1 MMRQIDNPIMTL
13 FLAVT
18 LFAIGSRAQEGR
30 SQGRSVV
37 VSRYGIVAAESP
49 LAAQAGATILAR
61 GGHAVDAAVAANA
74 VMGLVAP
81 HMNGMGGDLFAI
93 VYEAR
98 SGKLYGLNASG
109 WAPAGMTIEFLKQKG
124 ITEMPPA
131 GIHTVTVPGAADG
144 WDKLLSR
151 FGRMKFA
158 EVLAPAIHYAEEGFP
173 VTEWSAAAWLGSEQ
187 AIRNDPNASRTFLP
201 NGRPPQ
207 FGEIFKNPDLAW
219 SLKQIAAGGRPAFYE
234 GEIARRIVKTS
245 EQHGGAM
252 ALADLAEFSSEWVDP
267 ISTTYRGWTVYEIPP
282 SGQGIAALSML
293 NIVEN
298 FPLGK
303 FGHNSADALHVMIEA
318 KKLAYADVLRYVAD
332 PRFSKVP
339 VAGILSKEYAKK
351 RSQLIQMAKANCDV
365 PSGQPPVP
373 SGGDTTYLSVVD
385 REGNMVSFIQ
395 SNFAGF
401 GSGLVAE
408 GTGFALQNRGNL
420 FSLDPSHPNALAG
433 RKRPLHT
440 IIPGMMSK
448 GDVRIAFGIMGG
460 WNQSQAHAQFV
471 SNLVDHGMN
480 IQAALEA
487 ARFTKRTF
495 EGCDVQMEARIAR
508 EVRDELSRRGH
519 QISQLGI
526 YSDIVGGGQA
536 VMRDFSTKVNYGAS
550 DPRKDGAA
558 IPEPPPEQKQST
570 R

>member
-1 MMRQIDNPIMTL
+1 
-13 FLAVT
+13 
-18 LFAIGSRAQEGR
+18 
-30 SQGRSVV
+30 
-37 VSRYGIVAAESP
+37 
-49 LAAQAGATILAR
+49 
-61 GGHAVDAAVAANA
+61 
-74 VMGLVAP
+74 
-81 HMNGMGGDLFAI
+81 
-93 VYEAR
+93 
-98 SGKLYGLNASG
+98 
-109 WAPAGMTIEFLKQKG
+109 
-124 ITEMPPA
+124 
-131 GIHTVTVPGAADG
+131 
-144 WDKLLSR
+144 
-151 FGRMKFA
+151 
-158 EVLAPAIHYAEEGFP
+158 
-173 VTEWSAAAWLGSEQ
+173 
-187 AIRNDPNASRTFLP
+187 
-201 NGRPPQ
+201 
-207 FGEIFKNPDLAW
+207 
-219 SLKQIAAGGRPAFYE
+219 
-234 GEIARRIVKTS
+234 
-245 EQHGGAM
+245 
-252 ALADLAEFSSEWVDP
+252 
-267 ISTTYRGWTVYEIPP
+267 
-282 SGQGIAALSML
+282 
-293 NIVEN
+293 
-298 FPLGK
+298 
-303 FGHNSADALHVMIEA
+303 
-318 KKLAYADVLRYVAD
+318 
-332 PRFSKVP
+332 
-339 VAGILSKEYAKK
+339 
-351 RSQLIQMAKANCDV
+351 
-365 PSGQPPVP
+365 
-373 SGGDTTYLSVVD
+373 
-385 REGNMVSFIQ
+385 MVSFIQ